1 MTSSMPDP
9 LSQSLVQNSATSPLF
24 ETDSL
29 IDNFTSPVLTR
40 PSARRNP
47 GSRREAPMI
56 TTTNSLDATGHY
68 DAPERFDVI
77 YADPPWDVEQRGSL
91 GADQHYSLM
100 TMSEI
105 LALGEAVRALA
116 KDDAHLYL
124 WVTNA
129 TLRAGYDVME
139 AWGFTPRTGPI
150 TWTKPRLGLGRYLRN
165 ATEHV
170 LFGTRGR
177 APVKFRS
184 QPTWM
189 FAPLQQHSVK
199 PDEMY
204 AVIDRLSGKDSSK
217 LELFARRLPP
227 APGWKV
233 WGNEIESDVTLAP
246 WGFPVPSD
254 YARQDAADTSATGT
268 EA

>member
-1 MTSSMPDP
+1 MTSLDP
-9 LSQSLVQNSATSPLF
+9 VSESLASDTATSPLLGG
-24 ETDSL
+24 DSL
-29 IDNFTSPVLTR
+29 IDNFVSPVLTH
-40 PSARRNP
+40 PSARRNH
-47 GSRREAPMI
+47 GLGKELSMN
-56 TTTNSLDATGHY
+56 TTTNPRFATAAPY
-68 DAPERFDVI
+68 EAPERFDVI
-77 YADPPWDVEQRGSL
+77 YADPPWDVEQQGAR
-91 GADQHYSLM
+91 GADHHYDLM
-100 TMSEI
+100 TMPRI
-105 LALGEAVRALA
+105 LAMGEAVKALA

-129 TLRAGYDVME
+129 TLRAGYDVMD

-150 TWTKPRLGLGRYLRN
+150 TWTKPRLGLGNYLRN

-204 AVIDRLSGKDSSK
+204 AVIDRLSGKDTSK
-217 LELFARRLPP
+217 LELFARRVPP

-254 YARQDAADTSATGT
+254 FACQDATATPTTSEEG
-268 EA
+268 